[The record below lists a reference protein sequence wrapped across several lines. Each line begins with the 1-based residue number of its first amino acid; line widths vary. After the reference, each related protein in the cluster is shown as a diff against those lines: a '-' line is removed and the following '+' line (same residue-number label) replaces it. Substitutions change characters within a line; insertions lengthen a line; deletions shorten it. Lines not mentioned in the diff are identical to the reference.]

1 MKFRFRIIESL
12 LEAKQDIQA
21 FVDKFG
27 QDTYDLFI
35 KSKDRLKNNKLSTD
49 IVWHTK
55 NTSPEEMDN
64 ILSTLQQKMGNK
76 DMSNVD
82 FSQKQV
88 PGEYEYYGRMG
99 DYDVYEPLDYISS
112 MALGVNTGWCTTG
125 RYGHYGD
132 PNFKPSEGDAQ
143 RHFKEYTSKGIRLIY
158 LLDPKTHYGEYAI
171 AIYPERLYVDKRV
184 SNKDS
189 VFVIKTA
196 NFELFDARDDNIWDI
211 NVLPEQVVEECELEV
226 DLETVCNF
234 QNAKQINSKEVDYA
248 TLLSVAEALSFP
260 PSIRRYDYFWWLRSS
275 DCYKEVVPPGRY
287 ETVNVVSF
295 VTNLGFVW
303 DKQGFRVNDDMPGVR
318 PALIVNPKSSNLNN
332 GDIIKV
338 FDHYWYFQDNLA
350 LLMYKPLIKMPFNKD
365 ESKGNDYETSDV
377 KKWLDNWLKEQKEK
391 FGGER

>member
-1 MKFRFRIIESL
+1 MKFRFRIVESL

-82 FSQKQV
+82 FSQKQI

-99 DYDVYEPLDYISS
+99 NYDVYEPLDYISS

-143 RHFKEYTSKGIRLIY
+143 RHFEDYISKDIRLIY

-171 AIYPERLYVDKRV
+171 AIYPYTLDVGRRFA
-184 SNKDS
+184 NKDGIWLLNS
-189 VFVIKTA
+189 T
-196 NFELFDARDDNIWDI
+196 NFELFDAKDNNIWDI
-211 NVLPEQVVEECELEV
+211 SVLPEQVVEEGGLEI
-226 DLETVCNF
+226 DIETVSDF
-234 QNAKQINSKEVDYA
+234 KDAKEVGCEDVSDI
-248 TLLSVAEALSFP
+248 TLLSRQEASALP
-260 PSIRRYDYFWWLRSS
+260 RYVLAYSGWWWLRS
-275 DCYKEVVPPGRY
+275 PGLSSLRAAL
-287 ETVNVVSF
+287 V
-295 VTNLGFVW
+295 NLGGSVL
-303 DKQGFRVNDDMPGVR
+303 DYGYIVNFSNVAVR
-318 PALIVNPKSSNLNN
+318 PALILNSNSSGLKSIKN
-332 GDIIKV
+332 GNIIKV
-338 FDHYWYFQDNLA
+338 FSHYWYFQDSLA
-350 LLMYKPLIKMPFNKD
+350 LLMDEPLTKMAFNKD
-365 ESKGNDYETSDV
+365 WHKGNDYETSDI
-377 KKWLDNWLKEQKEK
+377 KKWLDNWFKEQKEK

>member
-1 MKFRFRIIESL
+1 MKFRFRIIESI

-82 FSQKQV
+82 FSQKQI

-125 RYGHYGD
+125 RYLHYGD

-143 RHFKEYTSKGIRLIY
+143 RHFEEYTSKGIRLIY
-158 LLDPKTHYGEYAI
+158 LLDPKTHYGEYAV
-171 AIYPERLYVDKRV
+171 AIYPYMLNVGERIANENGIWYLN
-184 SNKDS
+184 S
-189 VFVIKTA
+189 T
-196 NFELFDARDDNIWDI
+196 NFELFDARDNNIWDI
-211 NVLPEQVVEECELEV
+211 NVLPKQVVEEGGLEIDV
-226 DLETVCNF
+226 NKVCDFN
-234 QNAKQINSKEVDYA
+234 NAKDVSPKEVDGA
-248 TLLSVAEALSFP
+248 ILLSDSEAKAFP
-260 PSIRRYDYFWWLRSS
+260 EEVRAYPHWWWLRS
-275 DCYKEVVPPGRY
+275 PGYYLLYTAGVGYSGRVCDIGD
-287 ETVNVVSF
+287 TVTHRN
-295 VTNLGFVW
+295 
-303 DKQGFRVNDDMPGVR
+303 RAVR
-318 PALIVNPKSSNLNN
+318 PALILNPKSSNLNN
-332 GDIIKV
+332 GNVIRV
-338 FDHYWYFQDNLA
+338 FDHNWYFQDNLA
-350 LLMYKPLIKMPFNKD
+350 LLMDEPLTKMAFNEY

-377 KKWLDNWLKEQKEK
+377 KKYLDNWFKEQKEK

>member
-35 KSKDRLKNNKLSTD
+35 KSKDRLKNNKISTD
-49 IVWHTK
+49 ITWHTK

-76 DMSNVD
+76 DMSKVD
-82 FSQKQV
+82 FSQKQI

-143 RHFKEYTSKGIRLIY
+143 RHFEDYTSKDIRLIY
-158 LLDPKTHYGEYAI
+158 LLSPKTHYGEYAI
-171 AIYPERLYVDKRV
+171 AIFPYTLDVNRRLV
-184 SNKDS
+184 NKDGIWYLNS
-189 VFVIKTA
+189 T
-196 NFELFDARDDNIWDI
+196 NFELFDARDNNIWDL
-211 NVLPEQVVEECELEV
+211 NVLPKQVVDEGGLEIDV
-226 DLETVCNF
+226 DVLADF
-234 QNAKQINSKEVDYA
+234 KNAKEVSCGDVGGV
-248 TLLSVAEALSFP
+248 TLLSGRKAGMFP
-260 PSIRRYDYFWWLRSS
+260 SYVRAYSTWWWLRSPGYSSNFAAFVFS
-275 DCYKEVVPPGRY
+275 DGDVFGNGED
-287 ETVNVVSF
+287 VSF
-295 VTNLGFVW
+295 SNGA
-303 DKQGFRVNDDMPGVR
+303 VR
-318 PALIVNPKSSNLNN
+318 PALLLNIQSSNLNN
-332 GDIIKV
+332 GDTIKV
-338 FDHYWYFQDNLA
+338 FDHNWYFQDNLA
-350 LLMYKPLIKMPFNKD
+350 LLMDEPLTKMPFNAD
-365 ESKGNDYETSDV
+365 VSKGNDYETSDI
-377 KKWLDNWLKEQKEK
+377 KEWLDNWLKEQKEK